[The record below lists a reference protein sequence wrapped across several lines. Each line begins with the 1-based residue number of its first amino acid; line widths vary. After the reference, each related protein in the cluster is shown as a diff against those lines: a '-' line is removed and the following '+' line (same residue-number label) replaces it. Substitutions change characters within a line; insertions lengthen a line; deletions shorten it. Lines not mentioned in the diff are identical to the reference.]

1 LLCDAIASIS
11 VGSRPFGIAAGS
23 TVALGQQCGAYIV
36 EDDYDGEYR
45 YDIRPIRPLHAFD
58 EAAHVIYLGTISK
71 TLSPLLRLGYLVLPP
86 ELVDAFRA
94 AKRLA
99 DRHSPTLEQAA
110 LAEFIQSGAYE
121 RHIRKLRR
129 KNAQRR
135 AALLDAFSENFGS
148 TITVQGSEAG
158 LHVVAWFRKYGSTQE
173 EQLVQKARSAG
184 VGIYPISDLYEH
196 PRAVAA
202 KRRAGFVFGYAAL
215 EERDIR
221 HGVARLAGALRTA

>member
-1 LLCDAIASIS
+1 
-11 VGSRPFGIAAGS
+11 
-23 TVALGQQCGAYIV
+23 
-36 EDDYDGEYR
+36 
-45 YDIRPIRPLHAFD
+45 LHAFD
-58 EAAHVIYLGTISK
+58 EFAHVIYRGTISK

-94 AKRLA
+94 AKRLT

-135 AALLDAFSENFGS
+135 AALLDAFSEHFGS
-148 TITVQGSEAG
+148 TVTVQGSEAG
-158 LHVVAWFRKYGSTQE
+158 LHVVAWFRKHSSMQE
-173 EQLVQKARSAG
+173 EQLARKARSAG
-184 VGIYPISDLYEH
+184 VGIYPISELYEH
-196 PRAVAA
+196 WRAIAA

-221 HGVARLAGALRTA
+221 QGVARLASALRTA

>member
-1 LLCDAIASIS
+1 VC
-11 VGSRPFGIAAGS
+11 
-23 TVALGQQCGAYIV
+23 
-36 EDDYDGEYR
+36 
-45 YDIRPIRPLHAFD
+45 RPLG
-58 EAAHVIYLGTISK
+58 IYLQHG
-71 TLSPLLRLGYLVLPP
+71 
-86 ELVDAFRA
+86 FRI
-94 AKRLA
+94 
-99 DRHSPTLEQAA
+99 DR

-158 LHVVAWFRKYGSTQE
+158 LHVVAWFRNTVRRRKSNWCK
-173 EQLVQKARSAG
+173 KARSAG

-221 HGVARLAGALRTA
+221 QGVARLAGALRTA